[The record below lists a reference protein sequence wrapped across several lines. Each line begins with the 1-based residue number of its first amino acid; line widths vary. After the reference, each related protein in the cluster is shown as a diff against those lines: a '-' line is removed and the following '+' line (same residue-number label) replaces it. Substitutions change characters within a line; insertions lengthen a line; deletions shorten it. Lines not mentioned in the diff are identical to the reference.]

1 MGRDELFEGLP
12 EMPAP
17 QRQAGGAPRLR
28 EPVRDQLELRSV
40 DLDSLIAADHPVRAV
55 WAYVARLDLGVL
67 EDRIKARE
75 GRPGHPPA
83 SPHLLLALW
92 LYATSE
98 GVGSAR
104 ALEGLCTS
112 HDAYRWLCG
121 GVRVN
126 YHTLADFRGDHPALL
141 DELLAQSVASLAAAG
156 AIDLDTLAQDGVRV
170 RASAGAGSF
179 RRRRSLHKCLKQAR
193 RRVALLKAELDDD
206 PAASNR
212 RIAAARAR
220 AAAEREQRVAQ
231 ALDRLAE
238 LEAERARRAKTNASQ
253 TKKQK
258 EPRASTSDPEARV
271 MKMADGGFRPAYNL
285 QIVSTPESQ
294 IIVAVELESSGSD
307 RGQMRAML
315 ERLKQRYRSPRR
327 YLADGGF
334 TKNADIEWAAEPAN
348 GAIAVYCPPPKS
360 RHKTDPFAPRPK
372 DGPGMAAW
380 RQRMKS
386 AAGKLVYRRR
396 AIAECIHAR
405 LRHWG
410 LVRFTVRGK
419 IKVRTVA
426 LWHALANNILRATPL
441 LAQARA

>member
-1 MGRDELFEGLP
+1 MGCDELFEGLP

-17 QRQAGGAPRLR
+17 QRQGGGAPRLR

-40 DLDSLIAADHPVRAV
+40 DLDSLIAADHRVRAV

-92 LYATSE
+92 LYGTSE

-104 ALEGLCTS
+104 ALEALCTS

-121 GVRVN
+121 GVGVN
-126 YHTLADFRGDHPALL
+126 YHTLADFRGAHPALL

-193 RRVALLKAELDDD
+193 RRVALLKAEL
-206 PAASNR
+206 
-212 RIAAARAR
+212 
-220 AAAEREQRVAQ
+220 
-231 ALDRLAE
+231 
-238 LEAERARRAKTNASQ
+238 EAERARRARTNASQ
-253 TKKQK
+253 TRKQK
-258 EPRASTSDPEARV
+258 EPRASTTDPEARV

-348 GAIAVYCPPPKS
+348 GAIALYCPPPKS

-419 IKVRTVA
+419 IKGRTVA